1 MAKFK
6 PGIPDSFS
14 LNVEPVRDLG
24 DYLDE
29 PGPTPA
35 IPRKG
40 REVAPAE
47 PPAAPAP
54 EAQAS
59 PAPEAAA
66 PPPTSAAAVRA
77 TVTPSADPAPPVAPA
92 TPAPQ
97 MESSAGATHD
107 DRREGSGGKPKAPRR
122 EVSMSPETLRMTDEL
137 LEIIRSGSGQ
147 RDTYAN
153 ELIHALVL
161 LAYEAKDGLD
171 AHTLPKRGRWGSPTA
186 RAYPLELKNAF
197 LRALLEKHS
206 APSEEVIRLKY
217 PVNDAACM

>member
-6 PGIPDSFS
+6 PGIPDNFS

-29 PGPTPA
+29 PGPTPVM
-35 IPRKG
+35 PRKG
-40 REVAPAE
+40 REPSPAK

-54 EAQAS
+54 EVQAP
-59 PAPEAAA
+59 PAPIATA
-66 PPPTSAAAVRA
+66 PPPTPAAAVQA
-77 TVTPSADPAPPVAPA
+77 TVSPTVQPAQAAAPVMPP
-92 TPAPQ
+92 PQ
-97 MESSAGATHD
+97 PGLTEQRIEDS
-107 DRREGSGGKPKAPRR
+107 REERGGKPKAPRR

-161 LAYEAKDGLD
+161 LAYEAKDSLD
-171 AHTLPKRGRWGSPTA
+171 PYSLPKRGRWGSPTA
-186 RAYPLELKNAF
+186 RAYPRELTNAF
-197 LRALLEKHS
+197 LKALLEKHS
-206 APSEEVIRLKY
+206 GASEEVIRLKY
-217 PVNDAACM
+217 PANDAA